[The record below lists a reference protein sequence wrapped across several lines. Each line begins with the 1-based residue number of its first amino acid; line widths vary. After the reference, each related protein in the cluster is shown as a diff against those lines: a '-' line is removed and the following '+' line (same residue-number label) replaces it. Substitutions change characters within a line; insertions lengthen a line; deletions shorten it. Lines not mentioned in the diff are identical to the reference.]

1 MCKKGF
7 NDLILLQPM
16 QYEFSVSSKSIF
28 WLFKIKMQDDVI
40 ADIALLVSCHLILD
54 VFSWKERKLI

>member
-1 MCKKGF
+1 MCKKVF

-54 VFSWKERKLI
+54 VFS